1 MQIQFLGTGA
11 GMPSKARNTSSLAVK
26 LLEENGFIWLFD
38 CGEATQHQILHTSLK
53 PRKINKVFITHL
65 HGDHI
70 FGLPGFISSR
80 SFLGGI
86 TPLTIYGPLGLEEWL
101 VATLKVT
108 GTHLTYELKF
118 EVIKEGIVFEDE
130 QFIVRCQ
137 KLQHVIDSY
146 GYRIEQK
153 DLQGKLNIELA
164 KNLGVPNGPLLGQL
178 KNGHAIILEDGTEVR
193 SEDVLSDNVK
203 GFTLAILGDTK
214 YCHAAIEL
222 SLEADVVIHE
232 ATFDEGTEQLAA
244 TYGHSTN
251 MEAAKVASKA
261 NANLLLMNHISARFL
276 HHDLKKLQ
284 QDAQKLFKN
293 SYIVQDF
300 ELYDWKNRQL
310 VKQTEENV
318 HGH

>member
-26 LLEENGFIWLFD
+26 LLEENGFVWLFD

-80 SFLGGI
+80 SFLGGT
-86 TPLTIYGPLGLEEWL
+86 TPLTIYGPVGLQEWL
-101 VATLKVT
+101 ETTLQVT
-108 GTHLTYELKF
+108 GTHLTYELNF
-118 EVIKEGIVFEDE
+118 EVIKEGVVFEDE

-153 DLQGKLNIELA
+153 DLQGKLNIDLA
-164 KNLGVPNGPLLGQL
+164 RSLGVPNGPLLGQL
-178 KNGHAIILEDGTEVR
+178 KNGQSIKLEDGTEIR
-193 SEDVLSDNVK
+193 SEDVLSENVK

-214 YCHAAIEL
+214 YCRAAIEL
-222 SLEADVVIHE
+222 SNKVDVVIHE
-232 ATFDEGTEQLAA
+232 ATFDHGTEQLAA

-251 MEAAKVASKA
+251 IEAATVTSKA
-261 NANLLLMNHISARFL
+261 NANMLLMNHISARFL
-276 HHDLKKLQ
+276 SKDLKKLEK
-284 QDAQKLFKN
+284 DAQKVFKN

-300 ELYDWKNRQL
+300 ELYTWKNRQL
-310 VKQTEENV
+310 VKQTEENL